1 MQAEPNTENEYT
13 CITQIKVTDVIDVV
27 AYINFENIMSLET
40 TVITTSY

>member
-13 CITQIKVTDVIDVV
+13 SRKVTDVIDVV
-27 AYINFENIMSLET
+27 AYINFVNIMSLET